1 MLKKPFNVMPLTMKA
16 TAVSCVVHRFSI
28 NLSKHSLNKF
38 KVSFNDPVSKN
49 NTSFWICIEVHVSIM
64 FPL

>member
-28 NLSKHSLNKF
+28 NLSKHSLNNITISLSRHEQVMNNKF
-38 KVSFNDPVSKN
+38 I
-49 NTSFWICIEVHVSIM
+49 TS
-64 FPL
+64 